1 MGWWPTESARE
12 LQQFSRAH
20 QQEDDV
26 MSKTL
31 WSGVLATVGLMACS
45 APETPAPGAPGAPPN
60 VVCTTE
66 ARPAITV
73 EPVDAAT
80 GQSISQGAT
89 LIAMTGTYTDTAS
102 VHTTGEPTISA
113 AHERPGTYTVI
124 VRHPDYRNWERS
136 NILVGRDECHVQ
148 TIRLKAEMQKR

>member
-1 MGWWPTESARE
+1 
-12 LQQFSRAH
+12 
-20 QQEDDV
+20 
-26 MSKTL
+26 MSKAL
-31 WSGVLATVGLMACS
+31 RSGILAMAGLTACS
-45 APETPAPGAPGAPPN
+45 APETPAPGVPGAPPPN

-80 GQSISQGAT
+80 GQSISQQAT

-102 VHTTGEPTISA
+102 VQTTGVPTISA
-113 AHERPGTYTVI
+113 AHERAGTYTVI
-124 VRHPDYRNWERS
+124 VKHPEYRDWERS
-136 NILVGRDECHVQ
+136 NIVVGRDACHVQ